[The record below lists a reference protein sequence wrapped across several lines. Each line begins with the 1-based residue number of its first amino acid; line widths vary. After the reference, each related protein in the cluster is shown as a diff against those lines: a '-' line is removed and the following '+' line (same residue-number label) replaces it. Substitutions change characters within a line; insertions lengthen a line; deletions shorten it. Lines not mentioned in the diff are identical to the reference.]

1 MFLSLP
7 LLPYDLPVFVKE
19 NPDRK
24 KNKYLLTANNK
35 DVKLQPWKSR
45 NELTIDF
52 KHVFGHCKQKAFI
65 SFNQFYQ
72 YQCLT
77 FQASG

>member
-1 MFLSLP
+1 MIKNAESNP
-7 LLPYDLPVFVKE
+7 LG
-19 NPDRK
+19 
-24 KNKYLLTANNK
+24 KYLLTVNKK
-35 DVKLQPWKSR
+35 DVKLKLCKSR

-52 KHVFGHCKQKAFI
+52 KHVFGHKQEVFI

-72 YQCLT
+72 CQCLT